1 MILEIASLDIQTDAA
16 TKFEA
21 AFKIAS
27 SLTSAMPGYISQ
39 VAKIPRTATPIH
51 LNSPLANTRKP
62 HDRV

>member
-1 MILEIASLDIQTDAA
+1 MILEIASLDIRSDA
-16 TKFEA
+16 TTEFEA
-21 AFKIAS
+21 ALKTAS
-27 SLTSAMPGYISQ
+27 SLIYAMSGYISQ